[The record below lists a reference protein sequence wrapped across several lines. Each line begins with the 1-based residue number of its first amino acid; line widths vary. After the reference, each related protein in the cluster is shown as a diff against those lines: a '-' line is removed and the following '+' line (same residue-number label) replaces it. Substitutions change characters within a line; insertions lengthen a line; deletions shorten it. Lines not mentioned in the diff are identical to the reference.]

1 LRKDYLPLSSE
12 KPSTT
17 ASPMALNESVNDQLI
32 AKRGEAIDDQR
43 IKCYQYELFSI
54 IKTYRQQTKY
64 FTIISSIASFGYLIL
79 ALVGIF
85 GLENSQ

>member
-12 KPSTT
+12 KPSTA
-17 ASPMALNESVNDQLI
+17 ASPMALNDTVNDQLI
-32 AKRGEAIDDQR
+32 VKRGEAIDDQR

-54 IKTYRQQTKY
+54 IDFYRQQTKY